1 MKMIFFAMPPLRLI
15 QTLQHLDH
23 VCCYDIPSRP
33 LPCNCHLLSRDPIA
47 IDENLPLVRRLRNY
61 KDRSCWQ
68 LLFHF
73 IIWEPGIPKLDSQ
86 MAVDL
91 TAKYVQTHK
100 CVNFSTMVLCLAQL
114 MARTGIKRLLKLLIF
129 RVS

>member
-1 MKMIFFAMPPLRLI
+1 MIFFAMPPLR
-15 QTLQHLDH
+15 QLQILQRIDRA
-23 VCCYDIPSRP
+23 CYNVPSRP
-33 LPCNCHLLSRDPIA
+33 LPCDCHGLNKDPIE
-47 IDENLPLVRRLRNY
+47 IDESVSLARRLRNY
-61 KDRSCWQ
+61 KDRSCLQ

-73 IIWEPGIPKLDSQ
+73 IIWGPGIPKLDSQ

-114 MARTGIKRLLKLLIF
+114 MARAGIKRLLKLLIF
-129 RVS
+129 CVS

>member
-1 MKMIFFAMPPLRLI
+1 MKMIFFAMPPLR
-15 QTLQHLDH
+15 QLQILQRIDH
-23 VCCYDIPSRP
+23 RCCYDIPSRP
-33 LPCNCHLLSRDPIA
+33 LPCDCHLLSRDPIA
-47 IDENLPLVRRLRNY
+47 IDESLPYARRVRNY

-73 IIWEPGIPKLDSQ
+73 IIWEPGIPKWDSQ

-100 CVNFSTMVLCLAQL
+100 CVNFSTMVLCLAHL
-114 MARTGIKRLLKLLIF
+114 MARTGIKRLLKL
-129 RVS
+129 